1 MARVYLKGLPKLK
14 AKLVKLRK
22 DTMPDVA
29 PVMGKA
35 ADMIVDMMKRHV
47 AVKTGKLRDS
57 INWTFGKAPK
67 GSMRI
72 ATVKNGESTVTI
84 YAGGKEEKVPNAWW
98 VEFGTAPHPQGG
110 QFPGTQHPGS
120 AAQPFFF
127 TSYRALR
134 KEAKKMIRKAISA
147 AVKKAI
153 KG

>member
-22 DTMPDVA
+22 DTMPDVMPA
-29 PVMGKA
+29 MAQA
-35 ADMIVDMMKRHV
+35 ADMIVEMMKRQV
-47 AVKTGKLRDS
+47 PVKTGKLRDS

-67 GSMRI
+67 GAMKV
-72 ATVKNGESTVTI
+72 ATIKEGEATLTI
-84 YAGGKEEKVPNAWW
+84 YAGGKELKVPNAWW
-98 VEFGTAPHPQGG
+98 TEFGTSPHPQAG
-110 QFPGTQHPGS
+110 QFAGTMHPGS

-134 KEAKKMIRKAISA
+134 KEAKKMIRLAISA